1 MRKLDRYI
9 GYLNRNIRGMS
20 RRVSDEKL
28 LNAYTK
34 QVQTLI
40 GNLEKGD
47 FKLVRKTLGR
57 MRPEVRHEIR
67 YTVAAILRHTGQD
80 PNASIET
87 VKLKEVEKEAA

>member
-1 MRKLDRYI
+1 MRKLERYV
-9 GYLNRNIRGMS
+9 GYLNRNIRGMQ
-20 RRVSDEKL
+20 RRVEDEKV
-28 LNAYTK
+28 LNAYVK

-67 YTVAAILRHTGQD
+67 YTVAAILRHTKQD
-80 PNASIET
+80 PEASIKT
-87 VKLKEVEKEAA
+87 V